1 MPPVFHHSQVKWL
14 HRTCMLSLETLGI
27 NKQLMN
33 TVQIKSS
40 DELPNTHT
48 WADLF

>member
-1 MPPVFHHSQVKWL
+1 MHSIFHHSQVKSL

-27 NKQLMN
+27 NKQLIN
-33 TVQIKSS
+33 IAQIKSS
-40 DELPNTHT
+40 DELPNIYT